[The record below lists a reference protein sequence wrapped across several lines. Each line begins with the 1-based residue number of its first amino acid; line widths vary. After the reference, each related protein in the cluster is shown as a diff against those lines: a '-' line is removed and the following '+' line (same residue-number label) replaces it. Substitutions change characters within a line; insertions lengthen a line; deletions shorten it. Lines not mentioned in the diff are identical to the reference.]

1 MLWRHTRRCCRLLAL
16 WPPRDRSANHVID
29 RAAELDGVGKRAR
42 AICRQVTRDACGAR
56 KEMFALESR
65 LLRFAVERFRRHY
78 KKCSP
83 YGLAR
88 SPLTRRFS
96 SQTSPMNLRPSK
108 LVECP
113 YEVRIDGVLRDQFY
127 DVRDAM
133 GFARIIKQ
141 KNPMSTVII
150 VDARTGKLA
159 LEVER

>member
-1 MLWRHTRRCCRLLAL
+1 
-16 WPPRDRSANHVID
+16 
-29 RAAELDGVGKRAR
+29 
-42 AICRQVTRDACGAR
+42 
-56 KEMFALESR
+56 
-65 LLRFAVERFRRHY
+65 
-78 KKCSP
+78 
-83 YGLAR
+83 
-88 SPLTRRFS
+88 
-96 SQTSPMNLRPSK
+96 MNLRPSK